1 MQNLDTSG
9 KKEEGPNNF
18 INSSTNITK
27 KENDITDINN
37 KESEKKFQIK
47 KKTKETILE
56 NNKKKKKKKEKEII
70 DKIKIKKIMDYPT
83 SIYPYFLISFGLFYL
98 SCNAAWSD
106 YGSSSLSIPFLVIG
120 IIQYILGIYDY
131 YQGNNF
137 LFMLNIIIGIRY
149 LNFFLN
155 YFEINGLKR
164 TNKFFSDI
172 QGMIDFIL
180 FVFFAVFSIIM
191 KEEGIIH
198 FINFFFL
205 TVTTGFFVLSGFS
218 ESYTVIIKIAGYF
231 LFFNSI
237 TFFATGI
244 IYVIHDTFNKKIIK
258 FVEPRLK

>member
-1 MQNLDTSG
+1 ML
-9 KKEEGPNNF
+9 KEQ
-18 INSSTNITK
+18 
-27 KENDITDINN
+27 DINN
-37 KESEKKFQIK
+37 INTSPIKDEEKKINNIINSTTNIRDDPENEK
-47 KKTKETILE
+47 KNPIQKSTKETPQKIVIR
-56 NNKKKKKKKEKEII
+56 NN
-70 DKIKIKKIMDYPT
+70 YPT
-83 SIYPYFLISFGLFYL
+83 SIYSYFLISFGLFFL
-98 SCNAAWSD
+98 TCNSSWNE
-106 YGSSSLSIPFLVIG
+106 YGSSTISASFLIIG
-120 IIQYILGIYDY
+120 LLQYILGIYDF
-131 YQGNNF
+131 YQGYNY
-137 LFMLNIIIGIRY
+137 LSIQNIILGIRY
-149 LNFFLN
+149 MNFFLN

-191 KEEGIIH
+191 KEEGIVH

>member
-1 MQNLDTSG
+1 MQKQKN
-9 KKEEGPNNF
+9 
-18 INSSTNITK
+18 NITADNFK
-27 KENDITDINN
+27 NNDNKVINN
-37 KESEKKFQIK
+37 ENR
-47 KKTKETILE
+47 
-56 NNKKKKKKKEKEII
+56 NNKIEIKEKINKNE
-70 DKIKIKKIMDYPT
+70 IKIKNIPKVKIKEYINFPT
-83 SIYPYFLISFGLFYL
+83 SIYSYFLISFGLFVL
-98 SCNAAWSD
+98 SCNCAWNE
-106 YGSSSLSIPFLVIG
+106 YGTTTLPSTFLFIG
-120 IIQYILGIYDY
+120 LFQYILGIYDF

-137 LFMLNIIIGIRY
+137 LFIQNIIFGIRY
-149 LNFFLN
+149 INFFLN

-191 KEEGIIH
+191 KEEGIVH